1 VTGVDY
7 IELDELKAM
16 LHISDYVDD
25 ELLGG
30 HIAAASR
37 TIDDICHRTFSL
49 DDTATARI
57 YYPDSALVVRTD
69 DIGSASGLAVRIDN
83 DLTGTFE
90 LAVTDYTTQPDNA
103 LARGVPITK
112 LIAYETYWPTDIRP
126 TVQVT
131 ARWGYPTVPEPV
143 RSATGIL
150 AGRLYKRA
158 DSLLG
163 VAGFGDLGAIML
175 RAVDPDVQRMLA
187 PYIRVPVG

>member
-1 VTGVDY
+1 MDY
-7 IELDELKAM
+7 IELGELKAM
-16 LHISDYVDD
+16 LRIDDYVDD
-25 ELLGG
+25 ELLSA
-30 HIAAASR
+30 HITAASR
-37 TIDDICHRTFSL
+37 TIDDICHRTFDL
-49 DDTATARI
+49 ATTATARTF
-57 YYPDSALVVRTD
+57 YPDGPLAVRVD
-69 DIGSASGLAVRIDN
+69 DIGTTSGLLVKIDN

-90 LAVTDYTTQPDNA
+90 LEITDYTTQPDNA

-112 LIAYETYWPTDIRP
+112 LYAYETYWPLDIRP

-131 ARWGYPTVPEPV
+131 ARWGWPAVPEPV
-143 RSATGIL
+143 RSACGIL

-187 PYIRVPVG
+187 PYVRPAVG